1 MEAASTGDNQV
12 ALKLSHASAFENF
25 QLDSGSHTSTKDQV
39 VSDSFRVTAIK
50 IRERGHKQY
59 RCKYMNN

>member
-12 ALKLSHASAFENF
+12 ALKLSQASPFENF
-25 QLDSGSHTSTKDQV
+25 QLDSGSQTSTKDQV

-59 RCKYMNN
+59 RCK